1 MNDKNNEDHV
11 KVNDSMFFDAILGH
25 VIDFLDR
32 KSTLLLCHE
41 VIDHLSAP
49 SSPSP
54 SPPVSDS
61 TLGRIADNLIKGN
74 VIIEVP
80 SSLRTTNE
88 KAESSGYAVFDYFTQ
103 NYLCFTKNG
112 FVICSGVQHNIVA
125 ASDKLSDVSGSNYD
139 YRKLKAYVVHPSGRP
154 TADFKLLGGAYGS
167 SGSVCHQTSNIRLET
182 LVSMTQDVVQR
193 SKVPGNFL
201 RHWKITNDRTRK
213 AISVHAIRNSF
224 THLRSRRN
232 C

>member
-1 MNDKNNEDHV
+1 
-11 KVNDSMFFDAILGH
+11 
-25 VIDFLDR
+25 
-32 KSTLLLCHE
+32 
-41 VIDHLSAP
+41 
-49 SSPSP
+49 
-54 SPPVSDS
+54 
-61 TLGRIADNLIKGN
+61 
-74 VIIEVP
+74 
-80 SSLRTTNE
+80 
-88 KAESSGYAVFDYFTQ
+88 
-103 NYLCFTKNG
+103 LCFTKNG

-201 RHWKITNDRTRK
+201 RHWKITNDRRK
-213 AISVHAIRNSF
+213 LIEQGKRSLCTLFEIA
-224 THLRSRRN
+224 LRTYAPDEIARPAFASRVFNQKGKRMN
-232 C
+232 